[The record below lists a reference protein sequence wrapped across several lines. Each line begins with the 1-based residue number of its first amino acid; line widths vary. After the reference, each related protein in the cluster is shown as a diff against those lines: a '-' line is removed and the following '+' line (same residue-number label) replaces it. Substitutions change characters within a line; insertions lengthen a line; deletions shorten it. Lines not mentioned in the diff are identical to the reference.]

1 MEFSTGFTQYT
12 NDLFLSRQVIYRV
25 RHFRLIPD
33 LSEGAQLIKV
43 QDQFQTHG
51 EMAFSRRRETNEYCG
66 PTTSEYSRK
75 FQKWK
80 VREKIA
86 LYMKFDEVDDS
97 V

>member
-12 NDLFLSRQVIYRV
+12 QDLFLSRHVIYKV
-25 RHFRLIPD
+25 GHFRLIPD

-43 QDQFQTHG
+43 QDQFQTLG
-51 EMAFSRRRETNEYCG
+51 EMSFSQRRETNEHCG
-66 PTTSEYSRK
+66 PSTSEYSRK

-86 LYMKFDEVDDS
+86 LYMEF
-97 V
+97 